1 MSYSVGKWEGDALV
15 VESNGCTSRSWLDGI
30 GHPRS
35 EATRIT
41 ERIRRRNFGHMEID
55 VTIDDPVSYTK
66 PFGSIHT
73 PASWCLGHCPRGCG
87 PVRRPGT
94 AEPRTL
100 RSRAKSR

>member
-66 PFGSIHT
+66 PFTVRYTQTLT
-73 PASWCLGHCPRGCG
+73 PDTDILEYVCTENEKDRVHL
-87 PVRRPGT
+87 T
-94 AEPRTL
+94 I
-100 RSRAKSR
+100 K